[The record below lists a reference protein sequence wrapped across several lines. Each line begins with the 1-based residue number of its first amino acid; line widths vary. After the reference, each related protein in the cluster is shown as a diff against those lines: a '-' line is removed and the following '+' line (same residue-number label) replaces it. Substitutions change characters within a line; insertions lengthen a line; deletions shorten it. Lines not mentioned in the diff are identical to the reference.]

1 NIGIINMCMQLL
13 EIEIINEVIWYKRNS
28 FPNLSG
34 TRLTASHETILWA
47 HSGSSK
53 KRKYNFNYEFSKS
66 IEYKE
71 DLLKQKDKQ
80 MRTVWDIPNNKK
92 KDELKFGKHPT
103 QKPIRLIRRM
113 LDLTSLPGDIMLAP
127 FSGSG
132 TECVAAKQLG
142 LNYIGIELDEE
153 YVKLSKEKIENEE
166 WRLL

>member
-1 NIGIINMCMQLL
+1 
-13 EIEIINEVIWYKRNS
+13 
-28 FPNLSG
+28 
-34 TRLTASHETILWA
+34 
-47 HSGSSK
+47 
-53 KRKYNFNYEFSKS
+53 
-66 IEYKE
+66 
-71 DLLKQKDKQ
+71 